1 MDGIC
6 FSLFIYV
13 FFRLKMPQPPPE
25 VWGSTRR
32 WQGDPHHAL
41 RVKTAELM
49 LSAPEGAPLEQSVAA
64 TIKDPRGVCNMGVV
78 IAGKHGVPFG
88 HCRVGFPP
96 PGHYVNAQL
105 SLVAAYFQIW
115 EFTVAIFKCRF

>member
-78 IAGKHGVPFG
+78 IAGEHGVPFG
-88 HCRVGFPP
+88 HCGQPFTMK
-96 PGHYVNAQL
+96 
-105 SLVAAYFQIW
+105 
-115 EFTVAIFKCRF
+115 TVALNNTGALVCWCEECI